1 MSKGLENEI
10 AYLRDIK
17 MQFWVAFLG
26 SFGGSVGVI
35 VSDIPL
41 ILKIIM
47 AIIGF
52 TFSVVYLVNYLKKGV
67 MIEKR
72 INFLKKKGG

>member
-1 MSKGLENEI
+1 
-10 AYLRDIK
+10 

-26 SFGGSVGVI
+26 SFGGSISVML
-35 VSDIPL
+35 SNFPL

-47 AIIGF
+47 TIVGF
-52 TFSVVYLVNYLKKGV
+52 TFSIVFFMIYLKKGV